1 MSTLAV
7 VLVDYKTTERTVA
20 YVREELA
27 KVKCP
32 MRIVIVDNAS
42 STEARAMLT
51 QELGAVS
58 VDAAEPKADAQA
70 RIVVA
75 DAGGNLGFARGNNL
89 GAEIARQLWQPDF
102 LLFSNNDIRFVQDD
116 VAEYLI
122 DVLEREPE
130 AGIAGP
136 DIVGLDGRRQSPA
149 PYMPFW
155 DNHLLKGIS
164 RLWLSDEARRKRYHL
179 NYAAQAEEGYH
190 YRILGGFFMARAKDF
205 FRCGGFDPKT
215 FLFYE
220 EMILAERL
228 SAIGRGVY
236 WTPQRQVVHEHSAT
250 IGRHVRQ
257 KQKERIALQS
267 ELYYYRAYRHYARLN
282 LLLGKAW
289 IRLSNLKKAF
299 LNK

>member
-7 VLVDYKTTERTVA
+7 VLVDYKTTERTIC
-20 YVREELA
+20 YVREELS
-27 KVKCP
+27 KVSCD
-32 MRIVIVDNAS
+32 MHIVIVDNGS
-42 STEARAMLT
+42 SPEARRMLT
-51 QELGAVS
+51 EELGVVS
-58 VDAAEPKADAQA
+58 IDAKAPAADAAA

-89 GAEIARQLWQPDF
+89 GAEIARQLWQPDY
-102 LLFSNNDIRFVQDD
+102 LLFSNNDIRFVQRD

-122 DVLEREPE
+122 EVLERESE

-149 PYMPFW
+149 PYMRFW
-155 DNHLLKGIS
+155 DNHLLKGVS
-164 RLWLSDEARRKRYHL
+164 RLWLSDAARRKRYHL
-179 NYAAQAEEGYH
+179 DYAAQAEEGFH
-190 YRILGGFFMARAKDF
+190 YRILGGFFMARAADF

-228 SAIGRGVY
+228 RTIGRGVY

-257 KQKERIALQS
+257 KTKERIALES
-267 ELYYYRAYRHYARLN
+267 ELYYYRTYRHATRLS

-289 IRLSNLKKAF
+289 VRLSNLKKAF
-299 LNK
+299 FNR